1 MKRDSMNI
9 YVGNLSLET
18 TREELMEEFRPY
30 GEVVTVR
37 VLNDKDI
44 GSGQNRGYGF
54 VEMASKDEGIN
65 AVAGLDGKKIN
76 NRVVKVVEAMPLS
89 HKARSSISHSGN
101 RLARTHPHTR

>member
-18 TREELMEEFRPY
+18 TREELIQEFSPY
-30 GEVVTVR
+30 GEVVTAR

-54 VEMASKDEGIN
+54 IEMASKDEGVN

-89 HKARSSISHSGN
+89 HKPGPSNIRSGN
-101 RLARTHPHTR
+101 RFARSRPHSR